1 MGGGQKRKGFPL
13 RSLWLPIHPKTRR
26 KAEWRKSFLLGPA
39 PGLGCA
45 AAKPSQT
52 QNYLDLERPSKS
64 MILYNVSNDTR
75 ICPSVT
81 TYVNI
86 IKRRLWQNKWS
97 KENTLNFQ
105 PNPHE
110 LIYHFE
116 HKKIKGTC
124 FSFYFNSNIQ
134 RKLTVFVRCLLF
146 NLSCS
151 RNQKYVMNARLDLAA
166 VPLSLMSIKPL

>member
-1 MGGGQKRKGFPL
+1 MIELNVPFSLAVCGGRMGGQKRKGFQDHSDCPY
-13 RSLWLPIHPKTRR
+13 IR
-26 KAEWRKSFLLGPA
+26 KLGGRQGGGNLHLGPV

-52 QNYLDLERPSKS
+52 QNHLDLERPSKS
-64 MILYNVSNDTR
+64 ITLYNVSNDTR
-75 ICPSVT
+75 ICPSMT

-86 IKRRLWQNKWS
+86 MKRRLWQNKWS

-151 RNQKYVMNARLDLAA
+151 RNQNTWWMGD
-166 VPLSLMSIKPL
+166 